1 MAELRALIVV
11 LGDQLD
17 LDAAAFDDFDV
28 ALDAVWMAEVAE
40 ESTHVW
46 SSKPRT
52 VMFLAA
58 MRHFALALQAAGRPL
73 HYARLDAPGNCGS
86 LGAQLQADIERLR
99 PARLIMTAP
108 GDWRVLQ
115 TIKAVAEANAVPL
128 DIREDRHFFVSVT
141 EFSAHAKDRKS
152 LRMEYFYREQ
162 RKRHDI
168 LMEDGKP
175 TGGKWNFDADN
186 REAFGAAGPGLLPP
200 RSTFEPDA
208 ITRDVISLVDVR
220 FAAHPGRL
228 DSFAWPVTR
237 AQALQ
242 SLQDF
247 IAHRLPLFG
256 RYQDA
261 MWPGDPWLYHAHLS
275 AALNLKLLNPREVV
289 AAAVAAYS
297 AGHAALASV
306 EGFIRQILGWR
317 EYVRGI
323 YWTQMPGYR
332 ERNALDAHQDL
343 PAWYWTGSTDMACLH
358 DALEQT
364 LTHGYANHI
373 QRLMVTGLYA
383 LMLGVQ
389 PEQVHAWY
397 LAMYVD
403 AVEWVELPNTLGMSQ
418 YADGG
423 VMGSKPYIA
432 TGKYIQRMSPHCKG
446 CRYDPAQRSGDSACP
461 FTTLYWDFLM
471 RHESTLVKNPR
482 MALQV
487 KNVARLSDGQR
498 QAVAERAAAIRRGE
512 IGVSQHE

>member
-1 MAELRALIVV
+1 MAELRNLIIV

-17 LDAAAFDDFDV
+17 LDAAAFDGFEPGVDV
-28 ALDAVWMAEVAE
+28 VWMAEVSD

-52 VMFLAA
+52 VMFLSA
-58 MRHFALALQAAGRPL
+58 MRHFAQALQDVGRPL
-73 HYARLDAPGNCGS
+73 HYTHLDAPHNRGT
-86 LGAQLQADIERLR
+86 LGTQLQVDIEHLR
-99 PARLIMTAP
+99 PSRLVMTAP
-108 GDWRVLQ
+108 GDWRVL
-115 TIKAVAEANAVPL
+115 TSIKAVAQANSLPL
-128 DIREDRHFFVSVT
+128 DIHEDRHFFVSVS
-141 EFSAHAKDRKS
+141 EFAAHAEGRKS

-162 RKRHDI
+162 RKRHGV
-168 LMEDGKP
+168 LMQGSEP
-175 TGGKWNFDADN
+175 AGGQWNFDADN
-186 REAFGAAGPGLLPP
+186 RQAFDAAGPGAVPP
-200 RSTFEPDA
+200 RKAFEPDA
-208 ITRDVISLVDVR
+208 VTREVIALVETR
-220 FAAHPGRL
+220 FAQHPGRL
-228 DSFAWPVTR
+228 DSFVWPVTR

-242 SLQDF
+242 SLQSF
-247 IAHRLPLFG
+247 IADRLPLFG

-289 AAAVAAYS
+289 AAAE
-297 AGHAALASV
+297 AALRDGLAPLPGV

-323 YWTQMPGYR
+323 YWTQMPEYAD
-332 ERNALDAHQDL
+332 RNALDAQESL
-343 PAWYWTGSTDMACLH
+343 PAWYWTGATDMACLR

-383 LMLGVQ
+383 LMLGVS
-389 PEQVHAWY
+389 PKQVHAWY
-397 LAMYVD
+397 LAVYVD

-471 RHESTLVKNPR
+471 RHEAMLAKNPR

-487 KNVARLSDGQR
+487 KNVARLSGEQKN
-498 QAVAERAAAIRRGE
+498 AVVERASAIRRGE
-512 IGVSQHE
+512 IGVARHE